1 MSTLSPDQAAS
12 AQAPVPPS
20 DDQALLAQ
28 QMKQAEELLF
38 SEPTRGGFARALYR
52 GDFRG
57 ELLFPYPQLDAAARQ
72 GAQDAAAAVRVFAQS
87 HIDAA
92 EIDRQADIPRS
103 VIDGLAELGVL
114 GMTAPVEFG
123 GRGFCQQAYCQI
135 MEVIG
140 GHCSSTAVFVNAHH
154 SIGIRALLLFGTA
167 EQKARW
173 LPVLTRGQKLA
184 AFALTEEQAGSD
196 ASNVQTTATPSGDG
210 RTFVLSG
217 TKRYITNGA
226 IADVLTVMAR
236 TPDPAGGESKI
247 TAFLVTPDLP
257 GFEVVE
263 PRMAKCGIRGTAT
276 AKLAFHDMPVPAANV
291 LGPVGKGLKVA
302 LSVLNFGRT
311 TFGASCTGMAK
322 FCLAAA
328 TRHAAARKQFG
339 RPLADF
345 ELVKKKLA
353 YLAAT
358 AYAMEAT
365 TYETA
370 ALIDRGDEDYMLE
383 TAILKVFS
391 TEALWQGVY
400 ETLQAFGGQGYF
412 SDEPYERMM
421 RDARINTIGE
431 GANEVL
437 LAFIAVV
444 GMRDVGLGLKSTLE
458 ELKRPFSFL
467 PALWSFSRDH
477 MRRMVRP
484 PVVPVEHAELKN
496 YAARLARRVARFAGT
511 VERVLMTHRET
522 VLNRQLILERIANA
536 AIALFTASCTL
547 ARLDSQLAA
556 NADGPGDREAAE
568 LFLSMAFR
576 RCDQSLD
583 ELKQNDDREI
593 LAAAE
598 AALRRFS

>member
-1 MSTLSPDQAAS
+1 MSTLSPDQAAPTP
-12 AQAPVPPS
+12 APQA
-20 DDQALLAQ
+20 DDEALLAQ
-28 QMKQAEELLF
+28 QMQQAEDLLF

-57 ELLFPYPQLDAAARQ
+57 EVLFPYPQLAAAARQ
-72 GAQDAAAAVRVFAQS
+72 SVDDAVAAVRVFAQT
-87 HIDAA
+87 HIDPA

-114 GMTAPVEFG
+114 GMTAPAEFG
-123 GRGFCQQAYCQI
+123 GRGFSQQGYCRI

-140 GHCSSTAVFVNAHH
+140 GYCSSTAVFVNAHH

-210 RTFVLSG
+210 RTYVLRG
-217 TKRYITNGA
+217 TKRYITNA
-226 IADVLTVMAR
+226 AFADVLTVMAR

-263 PRMAKCGIRGTAT
+263 PRMDKCGIRGTAQ

-302 LSVLNFGRT
+302 LTVLNFGRT
-311 TFGASCTGMAK
+311 TFGASCTGVAK

-328 TRHAAARKQFG
+328 TRHAASRRQFG
-339 RPLADF
+339 RPLADL

-383 TAILKVFS
+383 TAMLKVFS

-400 ETLQAFGGQGYF
+400 ETLQVFGGQGYF
-412 SDEPYERMM
+412 TDEPFERLM
-421 RDARINTIGE
+421 RDARINTIAE

-444 GMRDVGLGLKSTLE
+444 GMRDVGLGLKTTLE
-458 ELKRPFSFL
+458 ELKRPASFL
-467 PALWSFSRDH
+467 PALWSFSREH
-477 MRRMVRP
+477 MTRMVRS
-484 PVVPVEHAELKN
+484 PVVPVAQPTLKEF
-496 YAARLARRVARFAGT
+496 AARLARRVARFAGT
-511 VERVLMTHRET
+511 VERVLMTHREA
-522 VLNRQLILERIANA
+522 VLRRQLILERIAIA
-536 AIALFTASCTL
+536 AIALFTSSCTL

-556 NADGPGDREAAE
+556 NSDGPGDREAAE
-568 LFLSMAFR
+568 LFLCMAFR
-576 RCDQSLD
+576 RCDEALD
-583 ELKQNDDREI
+583 QLKHNDDRET